1 MKPFS
6 IAAVQLNLEYTNNFN
21 LLERKTR
28 EVVAR
33 FPWVQMVVLSELAA
47 GGTSK
52 NVEHSL
58 EEYLPKLK
66 EISKELNIWY
76 VPGSFYDH
84 KDGRI
89 TNAAPVISPEGKL
102 ITTCTK
108 TYPFLPYEIGV
119 SPGNEACIFDVPGAG
134 RFGMHIC
141 YDLWFPESSRA
152 LAMNG
157 AEVILHPSLTDTC
170 DRDVEKAMA
179 RATAAQQQC
188 YYIDVN
194 AGGNQ
199 GCGLSICVGP
209 DGEILHEANIGDEII
224 LVEVDFEKVK
234 RCRQRGLKG
243 LGQPLKSFRDNPSP
257 FLSNT
262 QDQDYLD
269 SLGNLDIPSK
279 NKST

>member
-6 IAAVQLNLEYTNNFN
+6 IAAVQLSLEYTNNFN

-47 GGTSK
+47 GGTSQ

-66 EISKELNIWY
+66 EISNELKIWY

-108 TYPFLPYEIGV
+108 IYPFLPYEKGV

-262 QDQDYLD
+262 QNQDYLD

-279 NKST
+279 NKSI

>member
-119 SPGNEACIFDVPGAG
+119 SPGNETCIFDVPGAG

-170 DRDVEKAMA
+170 DRDVEKAMV

>member
-257 FLSNT
+257 FLLNT

>member
-6 IAAVQLNLEYTNNFN
+6 IAAVQLSLEYTSNFN

-108 TYPFLPYEIGV
+108 TYPFLPYEKDV

-262 QDQDYLD
+262 QDRDYLD

>member
-6 IAAVQLNLEYTNNFN
+6 IAAVQLSLEYTNNFN

-89 TNAAPVISPEGKL
+89 TNAAPVISSEGKL

-108 TYPFLPYEIGV
+108 TYPFLPYEKGV

-188 YYIDVN
+188 YYI
-194 AGGNQ
+194 
-199 GCGLSICVGP
+199 
-209 DGEILHEANIGDEII
+209 I

>member
-170 DRDVEKAMA
+170 DRDVEKAMV

-234 RCRQRGLKG
+234 RCRKRGLKG

>member
-6 IAAVQLNLEYTNNFN
+6 IAAVQLSLEYTNNFN

-28 EVVAR
+28 EVAAR

-66 EISKELNIWY
+66 EISKELNIWF

-108 TYPFLPYEIGV
+108 TYPFLPYEKGV
-119 SPGNEACIFDVPGAG
+119 SPGNEACIFDVPGVG

-152 LAMNG
+152 LAVNG

-269 SLGNLDIPSK
+269 SLGTLDIPSK